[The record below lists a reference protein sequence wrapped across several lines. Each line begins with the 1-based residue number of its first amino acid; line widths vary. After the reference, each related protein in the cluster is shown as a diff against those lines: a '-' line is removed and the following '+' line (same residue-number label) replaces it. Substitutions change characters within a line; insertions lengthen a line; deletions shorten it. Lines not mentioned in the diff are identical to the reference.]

1 MFGFDEI
8 LDLFSAAASAYGTY
22 QEGQEAKAQAEGA
35 ADAAQTNAALDA
47 ERAADAKALG
57 VQQADDADR
66 RKRVLLGKQKAAMG
80 ASGVVAGAGTFADLL
95 ADTEA
100 DSEADQATIMHN
112 ALSEAWGYTKRSES
126 ESKQAKQYKRAA
138 RAAGL
143 VGTIKGIGSLIAG
156 TYQTGVKNGWEIF
169 K

>member
-1 MFGFDEI
+1 VFDFGTI
-8 LDLFSAAASAYGTY
+8 LDLFSTAASAYGTY
-22 QEGQEAKAQAEGA
+22 QAGQEAKKQAEGA

-66 RKRVLLGKQKAAMG
+66 RKRALLGKQKAAMG

-100 DSEADQATIMHN
+100 DSEADQAAIMHN

-138 RAAGL
+138 SAAGTS
-143 VGTIKGIGSLIAG
+143 GTIKGIGSLIAG
-156 TYQTGVKNGWEIF
+156 TYKTGTTNGWWN
-169 K
+169 